1 MPTTHSLPPS
11 PPGNS
16 IIGHT
21 AAFVRDPFGFVRQS
35 VESTG
40 DVFRMRL
47 LGRDVYVIAHPDYIE
62 TALLNRDA
70 FAKLKDFEVAFGEAL
85 LAVEGEQWQRQ
96 RHAMEEFF
104 TPTRI
109 RDHAETMVDVTTD
122 RIDAW
127 TTGQDIRIDE
137 QMRSIALGNLFAVVL
152 GQSLS
157 ASEIDELA
165 EDANALNGWF
175 KPTSWVLPHWVP
187 TPARREFSHGAT
199 RLREWAQSLLDETG
213 EVPDEDSLL
222 ATLSTL
228 HDDPDS
234 GFDHEEVLD
243 QVVGMIFAGHET
255 TALAMTYALHQ
266 IGSHPTVADRFY
278 TELDAV
284 LNGQP
289 SLTDLQEL
297 EYVDRVID
305 ETLRLYPPVH
315 ATPRVTTDRVELGEY
330 VLPEDA
336 QVLLSTWSVHR
347 DSRFYDQPL
356 EFDPSR
362 WSDTSPR
369 ERGYEFF
376 PFGGGSRICIGRHF
390 ARLEMKAVLATIGR
404 HYRLDADDEIEVAPQ
419 MTTQPSGAVT
429 ASITERT

>member
-11 PPGNS
+11 PPGNY

-21 AAFVRDPFGFVRQS
+21 VAFARDPLGFVRQS

-40 DVFRMRL
+40 DVFRMQL
-47 LGRDVYVIAHPDYIE
+47 FGRKVYVIAHPDCIE

-70 FAKLKDFEVAFGEAL
+70 FAKLEDFEVAFGEAL

-109 RDHAETMVDVTTD
+109 RDHAETMVGVTTD
-122 RIDAW
+122 RIDSW
-127 TTGQDIRIDE
+127 TTGQDICLDD

-157 ASEIDELA
+157 ASKIDGLA

-175 KPTSWVLPHWVP
+175 KPTSWVLPRWVP
-187 TPARREFSHGAT
+187 TPARREFSRGTA
-199 RLREWAQSLLDETG
+199 RLREWAQSLLDEPG
-213 EVPDEDSLL
+213 DVPNEDSLL

-234 GFDHEEVLD
+234 GFDHDEILD

-266 IGSHPTVADRFY
+266 IGSHPSVADRFY
-278 TELDAV
+278 AELDDV
-284 LNGQP
+284 LDEQP
-289 SLTDLQEL
+289 SIEDLQQL
-297 EYVDRVID
+297 EYVDQIIN

-315 ATPRVTTDRVELGEY
+315 ATPRVTTDRVEIDEY
-330 VLPEDA
+330 VLPKDA

-362 WSDTSPR
+362 WADTSPR

-376 PFGGGSRICIGRHF
+376 PFGGGPRICIGRQF

-404 HYRLDADDEIEVAPQ
+404 NYRLDADDEIEVTPQ
-419 MTTQPSGAVT
+419 MTTQPDGAVT
-429 ASITERT
+429 ASITKRT